1 MTDWGVYKP
10 ILTALA
16 LPPVPFL
23 LLILIGAR
31 LILPR
36 RGLGYLVLM
45 VGVLGVWLSNCQGV
59 AVWLQDRVIQ
69 PPQALSSASWA
80 RLEAVGRQ
88 YLQRDAAAGGRKGG
102 RTLTSVVPP
111 VAIMVL
117 GGGRE
122 SVSKAYGTADLSA
135 HSAERLRYGV
145 WLAKRTGLPMGFTG
159 GVGWAQRGDEGPA
172 EADIAAHIARDMY
185 GINMRWTESQSAD
198 TRGNAALTIAMLAE
212 QRVPEVVIVTDA
224 FHVRRALR
232 DFELAAQHHVDL
244 HPGEP
249 VIKVTP
255 APMGFWQHEDRAFF
269 DWVPSAG
276 GAVGVRLAL
285 KECLAALLK
294 V

>member
-1 MTDWGVYKP
+1 MNDWGVYKP
-10 ILTALA
+10 ILTTLV

-36 RGLGYLVLM
+36 RGVGYLVLL
-45 VGVLGVWLSNCQGV
+45 VGVIGVWLSNCQGV
-59 AVWLQDRVIQ
+59 AVWLQDHVLR
-69 PPQALSSASWA
+69 PPQALGAASLG
-80 RLEAVGRQ
+80 RLEGVGRQ
-88 YLQRDAAAGGRKGG
+88 YVQRDVAAGGRKGG
-102 RTLTSVVPP
+102 RILSSVVPP
-111 VAIMVL
+111 AAIIVL
-117 GGGRE
+117 GAGRE
-122 SVSKAYGTADLSA
+122 SVSKAYGTADLTS

-145 WLAKRTGLPMGFTG
+145 WLARRTGLPLGFTG

-172 EADIAAHIARDMY
+172 EADIAAYIARDAY
-185 GINMRWTESQSAD
+185 GVNMRWIESQSAD
-198 TRGNAALTIAMLAE
+198 TRGNAALTITMLAD

-224 FHVRRALR
+224 FHMPRARR
-232 DFELAAQHHVDL
+232 DFELAAQRRADM

-255 APMGFWQHEDRAFF
+255 APMGFWQHEDRSLF
-269 DWVPSAG
+269 DWLPSAA
-276 GAVGVRLAL
+276 GAVGVRMAL

>member
-1 MTDWGVYKP
+1 MNDWGVYKP

-36 RGLGYLVLM
+36 RGLGYMVLLA
-45 VGVLGVWLSNCQGV
+45 GVIGVWLSNCQGV
-59 AVWLQDRVIQ
+59 AVWLQDRILQ
-69 PPQALSSASWA
+69 PPQALAGDA
-80 RLEAVGRQ
+80 MGRLEGLGRQ
-88 YLQRDAAAGGRKGG
+88 YVQRDVAAGGRKGG
-102 RTLTSVVPP
+102 RVLSSVVPP
-111 VAIMVL
+111 AAIIVL

-122 SVSKAYGTADLSA
+122 ALSKAYGTADLSS

-145 WLAKRTGLPMGFTG
+145 WLARRTGLPMGFTG
-159 GVGWAQRGDEGPA
+159 GVGWVQRGEEGPA
-172 EADIAAHIARDMY
+172 EADIAAHIAKQAY

-198 TRGNAALTIAMLAE
+198 TRGNAALTMVMLAE

-224 FHVRRALR
+224 FHMPRALR
-232 DFELAAQHHVDL
+232 DFELAARRHAAM

-255 APMGFWQHEDRAFF
+255 APMGFWQREDRSLF
-269 DWVPSAG
+269 DWMPSAA
-276 GAVGVRLAL
+276 GAAGVRAAL